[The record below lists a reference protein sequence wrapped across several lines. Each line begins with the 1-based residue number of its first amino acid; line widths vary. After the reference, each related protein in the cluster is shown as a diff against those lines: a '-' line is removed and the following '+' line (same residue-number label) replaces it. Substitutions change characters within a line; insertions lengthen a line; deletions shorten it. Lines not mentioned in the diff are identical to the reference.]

1 MSTVASTRKVNH
13 LKRTAESVVDAPA
26 LQPGF
31 SLSLVVVGLV
41 ALTMLLGVLP
51 GLLSDTTSTVTFAA
65 VR

>member
-1 MSTVASTRKVNH
+1 VISFGLNSA
-13 LKRTAESVVDAPA
+13 
-26 LQPGF
+26 
-31 SLSLVVVGLV
+31 LVVVGLV